1 VNVRF
6 DCPQCGAPARLTLP
20 GPAEWPCPS
29 CGQTLHL
36 GAAATEG
43 GLHACA
49 ICGNAQ
55 LYRKKDFP
63 QRLGLAILALACLAS
78 IEPYRRYMIWLVWT
92 ILLGSLAFDY
102 LLYRLVGDVVVCYRC
117 LAQYRALPGTALFPP
132 YELGIAER
140 YRQEKIRLQQ
150 METTKKESK

>member
-1 VNVRF
+1 
-6 DCPQCGAPARLTLP
+6 
-20 GPAEWPCPS
+20 
-29 CGQTLHL
+29 L
-36 GAAATEG
+36 GGAATEG
-43 GLHACA
+43 GLHACP
-49 ICGNAQ
+49 ICGNAE

-117 LAQYRALPGTALFPP
+117 LAQYRGLPGTALFPP

-150 METTKKESK
+150 MQTTKKESK